1 MTPERGSSLIISM
14 IVLIIMMLLGVTA
27 INSSGTQFKL
37 AANLQFENMALNN
50 AETAVKSVE
59 RLLETLPSTV
69 SAPAASSVAS
79 LPDPLAMAWTDADS
93 IQVVAGDDDQ
103 RYVIGF
109 VGTQASPLA
118 GIGLDCTDPGNE
130 KNYDC
135 VNTYLITA
143 RGQGQRGAVKFIQ
156 TYYAVPLR

>member
-1 MTPERGSSLIISM
+1 MTAERGSTLIISM
-14 IVLIIMMLLGVTA
+14 IVLIILMLIGVA
-27 INSSGTQFKL
+27 AMNSSGTQFKL
-37 AANLQFENMALNN
+37 AANLHFENMALNN
-50 AETAVKSVE
+50 AETAAKAAE

-69 SAPAASSVAS
+69 NAPAASAVAL

-93 IQVVAGDDDQ
+93 AQIVAGDDTQ
-103 RYVIGF
+103 RYAIGF

-143 RGQGQRGAVKFIQ
+143 RGQGQRGAVRFIQ
-156 TYYAVPLR
+156 VYYAVPLR